1 MKTSE
6 DNQSEE
12 QALKRSPKNS
22 LKMELTI
29 APFIKT
35 TTTTFPTQT
44 GAQNKNIITCRLFY

>member
-44 GAQNKNIITCRLFY
+44 GVQNKNIITCRLFY